1 MPVDAELRQLLLVFQ
16 ANEITEY
23 HIYKRLAKSI
33 KSPQNRAILE
43 KIAKHEPCRRRF
55 FEMAGLSLTVATFSF
70 VIGYFIRSALGI
82 EI

>member
-1 MPVDAELRQLLLVFQ
+1 MQTDADLRQLLLVFQ

-43 KIAKHEPCRRRF
+43 KIAEDEPFRRRF